1 MSGYSVGQHKFRA
14 GLNADEE
21 LVWKKRLN
29 MPEEEINGLSKVVG
43 GGGASVTGGVSL
55 PLYQM

>member
-1 MSGYSVGQHKFRA
+1 MGQHKFRA

-55 PLYQM
+55 PLYQT